1 MATADTDAPFRFM
14 DLPGELRNKVYTL
27 LLCSFGPAPDP
38 IQEIP
43 KNLLTKGSFE
53 TELVSAQH
61 CNDSAILRVNSQVHR
76 EAYDVMV
83 KTNRFVRIT
92 SPGNFSLHDVIAGR
106 NIPVVASGQL
116 AAEFNEQLVDITIPS
131 PGLKFNGY
139 ADGDQPVGSVRPT
152 SLVILGCYLQKF
164 CNSFEMAKT
173 ILPGLANTA
182 TFVITIAP
190 MLTQKGPWYQDDLT
204 DFFSETTQMDLLRP
218 LATMRGI
225 KHVEIHGLVAPEMA
239 TELKDL
245 MMSGKWNDPRSVID
259 FMKETKDYGAQF
271 YREGLL
277 MEAFST
283 WRSSMHEIDRLR
295 EGITWEKLI
304 KIGGEP
310 WIDQIAALQC
320 SLGLNSALAMI
331 MIWGLE
337 PTNVAMPP
345 QAGEVHRN
353 LALVSLSTSAKCDEP
368 GYWKEGYTWVCP
380 TVLKAKI
387 MYRHAL
393 CIRLWNERSQA
404 VIALGL
410 IGGAMS
416 LVPND
421 PVVRKEAE
429 AIVIWARSM

>member
-1 MATADTDAPFRFM
+1 
-14 DLPGELRNKVYTL
+14 
-27 LLCSFGPAPDP
+27 
-38 IQEIP
+38 
-43 KNLLTKGSFE
+43 
-53 TELVSAQH
+53 
-61 CNDSAILRVNSQVHR
+61 
-76 EAYDVMV
+76 
-83 KTNRFVRIT
+83 
-92 SPGNFSLHDVIAGR
+92 
-106 NIPVVASGQL
+106 
-116 AAEFNEQLVDITIPS
+116 
-131 PGLKFNGY
+131 
-139 ADGDQPVGSVRPT
+139 
-152 SLVILGCYLQKF
+152 
-164 CNSFEMAKT
+164 MAKT

-225 KHVEIHGLVAPEMA
+225 KDVEIHGLVAPEMA

-353 LALVSLSTSAKCDEP
+353 LALVGLSTSAKCDGP

-380 TVLKAKI
+380 PVLKAKI

>member
-1 MATADTDAPFRFM
+1 
-14 DLPGELRNKVYTL
+14 
-27 LLCSFGPAPDP
+27 
-38 IQEIP
+38 
-43 KNLLTKGSFE
+43 
-53 TELVSAQH
+53 
-61 CNDSAILRVNSQVHR
+61 
-76 EAYDVMV
+76 
-83 KTNRFVRIT
+83 
-92 SPGNFSLHDVIAGR
+92 
-106 NIPVVASGQL
+106 
-116 AAEFNEQLVDITIPS
+116 
-131 PGLKFNGY
+131 
-139 ADGDQPVGSVRPT
+139 
-152 SLVILGCYLQKF
+152 
-164 CNSFEMAKT
+164 MAKT

-182 TFVITIAP
+182 TFVINIAP

-225 KHVEIHGLVAPEMA
+225 KDVEIHGLVAPEMA

-331 MIWGLE
+331 KIWGLD
-337 PTNVAMPP
+337 PKNVAMPLE
-345 QAGEVHRN
+345 ARKVHRN
-353 LALVSLSTSAKCDEP
+353 LALVSLTASIVCSSRILERGIYRGMSPNAP
-368 GYWKEGYTWVCP
+368 GKD
-380 TVLKAKI
+380 
-387 MYRHAL
+387 
-393 CIRLWNERSQA
+393 
-404 VIALGL
+404 
-410 IGGAMS
+410 
-416 LVPND
+416 LVP
-421 PVVRKEAE
+421 
-429 AIVIWARSM
+429 RSCVHATLGREMGSCQRSGTRPRSYVTCTEQPRRPQGGGSHRDVGT